1 MAIALSTEVADAPA
15 VRLTSLAHGG
25 GCGCKLA
32 PSVLQQLL
40 AGQPEANPFQQLLVG
55 TETGDDAAV
64 WQIDDATCVIATTD
78 FFMPMVDD
86 PYDFGRIA
94 ATNAISD
101 VYAMGGRPIM
111 ALAILGMPL
120 DKIPADMVREILR
133 GGKAICATAGIPVAG
148 GHSIDSPEP
157 IYGLA
162 VIGTCRP
169 EDVRRNSGARAGDAL
184 ILTKALG
191 VGIYSAAI
199 KREALPE
206 SGYGEMIR
214 STTLLNR
221 IGSELA
227 QDPNVHAIT
236 DVTGFGLLGH
246 ALEMARGSGCTLVI
260 RESDIP
266 LFSEAASLARDGYV
280 TGASRRNWASY
291 GEAVTLPA
299 DMPEWHRHLLTDPQ
313 TSGGL
318 LIACARNSAAA
329 LVEKIIADGYPSA
342 RVMGHVEPGLPSIT
356 VHA

>member
-1 MAIALSTEVADAPA
+1 MAIALSTEFADAPA

-40 AGQPEANPFQQLLVG
+40 ADQPETSLYRQLLVG

-64 WQIDDATCVIATTD
+64 WQLDDTTCVIATTD

-120 DKIPADMVREILR
+120 DKISTQTVREILR
-133 GGKAICATAGIPVAG
+133 GGKASCATAGIPVAG
-148 GHSIDSPEP
+148 GHSINSPEP

-169 EDVRRNSGARAGDAL
+169 EDVRRNSGAKPGDAL

-199 KREALPE
+199 KKEALSQ
-206 SGYGEMIR
+206 SGYAEMIA

-236 DVTGFGLLGH
+236 DVTGFGLIGH
-246 ALEMARGSGCTLVI
+246 ALEMARGSGCALVI
-260 RESDIP
+260 QDSDVP

-280 TGASRRNWASY
+280 TGASLRNWASY
-291 GEAVTLPA
+291 GDAVTLPP
-299 DMPEWHRHLLTDPQ
+299 DMPEWRRHLLTDPQ

-318 LIACARNSAAA
+318 LIACAHDSAAA
-329 LVEKIIADGYPSA
+329 LVEKIIAGSYPLA
-342 RVMGHVEPGLPSIT
+342 RLVGHVEPGPPGVT
-356 VHA
+356 VRA